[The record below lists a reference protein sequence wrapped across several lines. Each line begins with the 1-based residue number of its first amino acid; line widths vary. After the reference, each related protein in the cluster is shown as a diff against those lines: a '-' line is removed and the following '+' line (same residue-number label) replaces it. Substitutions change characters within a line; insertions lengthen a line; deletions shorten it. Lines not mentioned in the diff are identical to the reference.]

1 MSAGDSDNFMLSYC
15 KQLLRG
21 WKQPVLVLFSVLL
34 LGAGFVLATGFPVF
48 RASLYP
54 FNFAFSSIHGDSDYL
69 HADGY
74 SYEIAKDEKPTFC
87 FFTSSYLFYR
97 FRIFERADLL
107 NQAKGESTRRL
118 FRITK
123 CEDIPALE
131 LDRIGGACLYERS
144 GFFVPHDLKFADVRL
159 TPPDRLA
166 PGSYLAVMEARSLIG
181 KRTRG
186 LLWPFR
192 IVR

>member
-1 MSAGDSDNFMLSYC
+1 MSAGDSDNFMVSYC

-21 WKQPVLVLFSVLL
+21 WKQPVLVLLSVLL
-34 LGAGFVLATGFPVF
+34 LGAGFVLAMGFPVF
-48 RASLYP
+48 RAALYP
-54 FNFAFSSIHGDSDYL
+54 FNFVISSIHGDSDYL

-74 SYEIAKDEKPTFC
+74 SYEIAEDEKPTFC

-97 FRIFERADLL
+97 FRVFEKADLL
-107 NQAKGESTRRL
+107 NQANSESTRRL
-118 FRITK
+118 LRSTK
-123 CEDIPALE
+123 CEEIPTHE
-131 LDRIGGACLYERS
+131 LSKIDGASLYDRS

-159 TPPDRLA
+159 IPPDRFA
-166 PGSYLAVMEARSLIG
+166 PGSYLAVMEARSLVG
-181 KRTRG
+181 TRTRG